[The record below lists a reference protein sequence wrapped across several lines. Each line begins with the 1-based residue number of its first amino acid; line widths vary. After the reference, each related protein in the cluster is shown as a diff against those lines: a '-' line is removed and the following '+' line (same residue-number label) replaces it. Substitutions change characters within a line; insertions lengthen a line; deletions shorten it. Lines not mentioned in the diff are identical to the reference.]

1 LYIEFMS
8 DSFQYFKYRSALLLI
23 STGILLLTI
32 SSSIFAQTQ
41 LGKPSISPY
50 GDEAFNAVQ
59 EFFRYD
65 LTIPL
70 NAKTVIQEDKGNY
83 LLEKFVFTT
92 SDKSRVSGLLAI
104 PKLNRKSYPCMILIH
119 SGTGRKEDWWAE
131 DGWIRGKSFTEKLLQ
146 SGYAVLAIDADG
158 HGERSINYDY
168 VPLTG
173 LAYESK
179 EVYSITKLLVQTTID
194 HRRAYDYL
202 KTKTSID
209 SSRIGVMGYS
219 LGGMVSTYLCTQL
232 PDLKVAVLCASGKEV
247 PFCSPAVFPM
257 HFAPRIKDI
266 PVLLLDGK
274 DDNLFPASQVEDF
287 GKLLKTKHKLIFYES
302 GHLLPVKYL
311 EDAYEWIRL
320 YLK

>member
-1 LYIEFMS
+1 MTINLFAPSGIRRLF
-8 DSFQYFKYRSALLLI
+8 ALFLFLI
-23 STGILLLTI
+23 IRI
-32 SSSIFAQTQ
+32 AVFAQSTAGNQ
-41 LGKPSISPY
+41 IVKPYS
-50 GDEAFNAVQ
+50 DEAFNAVQ

-65 LTIPL
+65 KNLPL
-70 NAKTVIQEDKGNY
+70 QAKTLSTEDRGSY
-83 LLEKFVFTT
+83 ILEKFVFTT
-92 SDKSRVSGLLAI
+92 SNRSRVPGLLAI
-104 PKLNRKSYPCMILIH
+104 PKSGKPNYPCMILIH

-131 DGWIRGKSFTEKLLQ
+131 VGWIRGKSFTEKLLQ

-158 HGERSINYDY
+158 HGERAMNYDY
-168 VPLTG
+168 VPLTS
-173 LAYESK
+173 LAYETK
-179 EVYSITKLLVQTTID
+179 EIYSFTKILTQSTID

-219 LGGMVSTYLCTQL
+219 LGGMISTYLCTQL
-232 PDLKVAVLCASGKEV
+232 PNLKVAVLCASGKEV
-247 PFCSPAVFPM
+247 SFCSPAVFPL

-274 DDNLFPASQVEDF
+274 DDTLFPASQVEDF
-287 GKLLKTKHKLIFYES
+287 GKILKTKYKLIFYES

-311 EDAYEWIRL
+311 DDAYEWISM

>member
-1 LYIEFMS
+1 MTTNNPTPSGI
-8 DSFQYFKYRSALLLI
+8 RRLI
-23 STGILLLTI
+23 SLLLLLTFRI
-32 SSSIFAQTQ
+32 SAFTQ
-41 LGKPSISPY
+41 STAVNQIVKPY
-50 GDEAFNAVQ
+50 ADEAFNAVQ

-65 LTIPL
+65 QSIPL
-70 NAKTVIQEDKGNY
+70 NVKTVMLEDKGAY
-83 LLEKFVFTT
+83 TLEKFVFTT
-92 SDKSRVSGLLAI
+92 SDRSRVPGLLAI
-104 PKLNRKSYPCMILIH
+104 PKLKKASYPCMILIH

-158 HGERSINYDY
+158 HGERAMNYDY
-168 VPLTG
+168 VPLTS
-173 LAYESK
+173 LAYETK
-179 EVYSITKLLVQTTID
+179 EVYSFTNILVQTTID

-232 PDLKVAVLCASGKEV
+232 PDLKVAVICASGKEV
-247 PFCSPAVFPM
+247 SLCSPAVFPM

-274 DDNLFPASQVEDF
+274 DDTLFPASQVEEF

-311 EDAYEWIRL
+311 DDAYEWINM

>member
-1 LYIEFMS
+1 MTASTQSIITRLMVIMS
-8 DSFQYFKYRSALLLI
+8 ITCIDLLHVFNGVHAQSVFGKSAI
-23 STGILLLTI
+23 SL
-32 SSSIFAQTQ
+32 
-41 LGKPSISPY
+41 Y

-65 LTIPL
+65 QSIPL
-70 NAKTVIQEDKGNY
+70 NVKTVMLEDKGAY
-83 LLEKFVFTT
+83 TREKFVFTT

-104 PKLNRKSYPCMILIH
+104 PKLNKPNYPCMILIH

-146 SGYAVLAIDADG
+146 TGYAVLAIDADG
-158 HGERSINYDY
+158 HGERAINYDY
-168 VPLTG
+168 VPLTS
-173 LAYESK
+173 LAYETK
-179 EVYSITKLLVQTTID
+179 EIYNITKLLVQTTID
-194 HRRAYDYL
+194 HRRAFDYL
-202 KTKTSID
+202 KTNTSID

-219 LGGMVSTYLCTQL
+219 IGGMICTYLCTQL
-232 PDLKVAVLCASGKEV
+232 PQLKVAVLCASGSE
-247 PFCSPAVFPM
+247 FEFTSPAVFPL

-274 DDNLFPASQVEDF
+274 DDTLFPASQVEDF
-287 GKLLKTKHKLIFYES
+287 RKLLKTKHKLIFYES

-311 EDAYEWIRL
+311 DDAYEWIRI